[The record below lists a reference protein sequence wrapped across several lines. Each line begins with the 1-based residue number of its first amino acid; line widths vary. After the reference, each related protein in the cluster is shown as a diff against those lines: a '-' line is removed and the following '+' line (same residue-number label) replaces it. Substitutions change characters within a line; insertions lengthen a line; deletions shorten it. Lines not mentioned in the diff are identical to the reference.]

1 MKEYHGKCFR
11 QETTKMYHMLIDY
24 ATART
29 LFSLIFSDLVDI
41 SSQQR
46 FVIDNIKE

>member
-1 MKEYHGKCFR
+1 
-11 QETTKMYHMLIDY
+11 MLIDY

-29 LFSLIFSDLVDI
+29 LFSLIFSDLVNI

-46 FVIDNIKE
+46 FVIDNIRE